1 MKSALPLL
9 LSPLALLLLPSP
21 ALSFAGIVGS
31 PRRARPP
38 NDPTVRWRGRTQPP
52 SSPSPP
58 PGAVSALHAAKKEK
72 KKRGVGGGG
81 VGGSGE
87 GFGKVASSSSS
98 SSPPPP
104 AAAVREESGL
114 FSSSSSRPLR
124 SVVDLPPS
132 RSTSSSSSSSRPAAA
147 SSVNDDVDLEGLSP
161 EEKSRAIL
169 RSRFGLKSYEE
180 QQADLGDYRAI
191 ADAEKKKERR
201 DKLRNVEALWPE
213 DRDLLAVMP
222 APVVKGIDAFL
233 KLGLGVC
240 TVLFVIAGMFITIEA
255 GSKALERPLPD
266 GLEEWVV
273 RVVEPN
279 FTPGLGVLLAF
290 SVSLGLFSVGLGG
303 SASSTY
309 REDR

>member
-1 MKSALPLL
+1 M
-9 LSPLALLLLPSP
+9 
-21 ALSFAGIVGS
+21 
-31 PRRARPP
+31 
-38 NDPTVRWRGRTQPP
+38 
-52 SSPSPP
+52 
-58 PGAVSALHAAKKEK
+58 
-72 KKRGVGGGG
+72 
-81 VGGSGE
+81 
-87 GFGKVASSSSS
+87 
-98 SSPPPP
+98 
-104 AAAVREESGL
+104 
-114 FSSSSSRPLR
+114 
-124 SVVDLPPS
+124 
-132 RSTSSSSSSSRPAAA
+132 
-147 SSVNDDVDLEGLSP
+147 DLEGLSP

-191 ADAEKKKERR
+191 ADAERKRDRR

-213 DRDLLAVMP
+213 DRDLLAVLP
-222 APVVKGIDAFL
+222 SPVIGGVDTFL

-240 TVLFVIAGMFITIEA
+240 TVLFIVAGIFITIEA

-266 GLEEWVV
+266 GLEAWIVQ
-273 RVVEPN
+273 VVEPN

>member
-1 MKSALPLL
+1 MKNVLPFLL
-9 LSPLALLLLPSP
+9 LSSPLPALLLLLLPSP
-21 ALSFAGIVGS
+21 AWSFAGIVVVDK
-31 PRRARPP
+31 ARPDRP
-38 NDPTVRWRGRTQPP
+38 NDPSARRSWRGG
-52 SSPSPP
+52 
-58 PGAVSALHAAKKEK
+58 GAGGGVVSSALHASSAKKKEK
-72 KKRGVGGGG
+72 KKRGGSASGGG
-81 VGGSGE
+81 
-87 GFGKVASSSSS
+87 FGRVAPSPPP
-98 SSPPPP
+98 SSPPAPP
-104 AAAVREESGL
+104 TAAAAVRGEGGGL
-114 FSSSSSRPLR
+114 SSPSSRPLR
-124 SVVDLPPS
+124 SVDDLPPS
-132 RSTSSSSSSSRPAAA
+132 SSSRSAPA
-147 SSVNDDVDLEGLSP
+147 SSSPEVDLEGLSP

-191 ADAEKKKERR
+191 ADAERKRDRR

-213 DRDLLAVMP
+213 DRDLLAVLP
-222 APVVKGIDAFL
+222 SPVIRGVDAFL

-240 TVLFVIAGMFITIEA
+240 TVLFIAAGIFITIEA

-266 GLEEWVV
+266 GLEAWIVQ
-273 RVVEPN
+273 VVEPN

>member
-1 MKSALPLL
+1 M
-9 LSPLALLLLPSP
+9 
-21 ALSFAGIVGS
+21 
-31 PRRARPP
+31 
-38 NDPTVRWRGRTQPP
+38 
-52 SSPSPP
+52 SSP
-58 PGAVSALHAAKKEK
+58 
-72 KKRGVGGGG
+72 
-81 VGGSGE
+81 
-87 GFGKVASSSSS
+87 
-98 SSPPPP
+98 
-104 AAAVREESGL
+104 
-114 FSSSSSRPLR
+114 SSRPLR
-124 SVVDLPPS
+124 SVDDLPP
-132 RSTSSSSSSSRPAAA
+132 SSSSRPAPE
-147 SSVNDDVDLEGLSP
+147 SSPEVDLEGLSP

-191 ADAEKKKERR
+191 ADAERKRDRR

-213 DRDLLAVMP
+213 DRDLLAVLP
-222 APVVKGIDAFL
+222 SPVIGGVDAFL

-240 TVLFVIAGMFITIEA
+240 TVLFIAAGIFITIEA

-266 GLEEWVV
+266 GLEAWIVQ
-273 RVVEPN
+273 VVEPN